1 MWDSSGKLL
10 YYANPEPLGGTRIQS
25 IKFDEAN
32 GKISGPPQSLGVMTG
47 MLRDLVVNRDG
58 KLFVITERRE
68 SLNLTRLPLA
78 ADGGAPGGA
87 EEELHPGDVRDR
99 YPSFSPD
106 GRQIA
111 FVDTRLGDQELWI
124 LDLVSGRRERLRLP
138 RPELGTNFPFWS
150 RDGRRVAVT
159 QFQANESNSIWLTA
173 VDGSGAEE
181 VVPVK
186 PILRGGPFSPD
197 GRSLLYTYRKDG
209 SFQIFSID
217 LTNRQERQLT
227 FSAADK
233 YDPIWSP
240 DGQWA
245 VYSSNRGGPCC
256 QIWKSSAGGGEEQQ
270 LTNGFDRIRH
280 LSFSPDGH
288 WLYFQPN
295 HLNIYRMPFSG
306 GPKQQV
312 TKFSEAGLFLEEPT
326 LSPDGKW
333 LAYGRNNG
341 GSSLWLLELGRGH
354 ETIR

>member
-1 MWDSSGKLL
+1 MYTGLAITSKPSGNFL
-10 YYANPEPLGGTRIQS
+10 Y
-25 IKFDEAN
+25 
-32 GKISGPPQSLGVMTG
+32 
-47 MLRDLVVNRDG
+47 
-58 KLFVITERRE
+58 
-68 SLNLTRLPLA
+68 A
-78 ADGGAPGGA
+78 ADNTNNVIDMYDGNFTLVKSFGDPNIPSDFSVFGVQDINGLVYVAYAVPNVGAGGFIDLFTENGTFLKTLVQGLQLNQAWGMAAAP
-87 EEELHPGDVRDR
+87 P
-99 YPSFSPD
+99 
-106 GRQIA
+106 
-111 FVDTRLGDQELWI
+111 
-124 LDLVSGRRERLRLP
+124 
-138 RPELGTNFPFWS
+138 WS

-209 SFQIFSID
+209 SFQVFSID
-217 LTNRQERQLT
+217 VTNRQERQLT

-240 DGQWA
+240 DGKWA

-270 LTNGFDRIRH
+270 LTNGFDRILH
-280 LSFSPDGH
+280 LSFSPDGY

-295 HLNIYRMPFSG
+295 HLNVYRMPFSG

-341 GSSLWLLELGRGH
+341 GSSLWLLELGSDH